1 MRVRSLGWLGIK
13 TPKSAAM
20 TALYRDVLQLAP
32 IDPAASGARFRL
44 DDGTE
49 VHVYDE
55 SDPHHDFFG
64 AGPVVGLEVDD
75 FHTARERLLAHGI
88 EFIYPEPQRAA
99 GKIWQHFRAPDG
111 NVYELIG
118 DSDE

>member
-1 MRVRSLGWLGIK
+1 MRVRGLGWLGVK
-13 TPKSAAM
+13 TPKSVEM
-20 TALYRDVLQLAP
+20 TAFYRDVLALAP
-32 IDPAASGARFRL
+32 IDSAASGARFRL
-44 DDGTE
+44 EDGTE

-55 SDPHHDFFG
+55 SDPDHDFFG
-64 AGPVVGLEVDD
+64 MGPVVGLAVDD
-75 FHTARERLLAHGI
+75 FHAARARLLAHGI
-88 EFIYPEPQRAA
+88 EFIYPEPQRAT